1 MRDRFWLPTCRQVS
15 RPGLCPIPDVGRG
28 VGCGVGALR
37 APQGRPRQSVCR
49 WPWGERPGRG
59 LWVLGT
65 APRPP
70 PRGAGTEHGPCS
82 RAEFPAPC
90 CFPNAHGPGAHRPL
104 RGALG
109 GQGRSGTVREDVC
122 VRCVCGACACVSW
135 KAKEVSTSRT
145 PGPDPAPGAA
155 ELSCL
160 QGEPVSWAVRQGF
173 AWCRWPGGHSD
184 SRH

>member
-1 MRDRFWLPTCRQVS
+1 MPHPR
-15 RPGLCPIPDVGRG
+15 RG
-28 VGCGVGALR
+28 AGCGVRRGG
-37 APQGRPRQSVCR
+37 PQGSPGQTSAVCLPLALGREAWTRPV
-49 WPWGERPGRG
+49 GPGHS
-59 LWVLGT
+59 
-65 APRPP
+65 APPP

-90 CFPNAHGPGAHRPL
+90 CFPNAHGPGARRPL